1 MRPHRLHHVR
11 EEEVGTCF
19 WHVGLA
25 SNQDAMGLSDG
36 HTSSQEKGHSIQL
49 QLKIKSS
56 KAAFT
61 HNPMK

>member
-1 MRPHRLHHVR
+1 M
-11 EEEVGTCF
+11 GTCF